1 MFQNIFLL
9 VTIQYRD
16 GDERMPN
23 PNRKQVRQRI
33 VRSAVLLFNRHGY
46 TAVSIDEVMA
56 GAGLTRG
63 GFYSYFQSK
72 SELYAEAISG
82 FVNEKLEAADA
93 AKNAPD
99 HAARIVRDYLS
110 RQHFDE
116 VETSCPLI
124 GLPNDLSRTDQSI
137 RLAQESA
144 LRMMIETFE
153 RGMTPTTSPARQ
165 RALALTSLCVGGMVL
180 ARSIEDQSLAD
191 ELREAAMAIAL
202 KLGHWT

>member
-1 MFQNIFLL
+1 
-9 VTIQYRD
+9 
-16 GDERMPN
+16 MPS
-23 PNRKQVRQRI
+23 PNRKQVRHRI
-33 VRSAVLLFNRHGY
+33 VQSAVKLFNRHGY
-46 TAVSIDEVMA
+46 TAVSIDDVMA

-72 SELYAEAISG
+72 SELYSEAISR
-82 FVNEKLEAADA
+82 FVDEKLAATDSES
-93 AKNAPD
+93 APD
-99 HAARIVRDYLS
+99 RAAQIVRDYLS
-110 RQHFDE
+110 RQHLEE

-144 LRMMIETFE
+144 LRMMIGVFE
-153 RGMTPTTSPARQ
+153 QGMAPTNWPARQ

-180 ARSIEDQSLAD
+180 ARSIEDPSLAD

-202 KLGHWT
+202 KLGHWA

>member
-1 MFQNIFLL
+1 M
-9 VTIQYRD
+9 R
-16 GDERMPN
+16 GMPS

-33 VRSAVLLFNRHGY
+33 VQSAVQLFNRHGY
-46 TAVSIDEVMA
+46 TAVSIDDVMA

-72 SELYAEAISG
+72 SELYAEAISL
-82 FVNEKLEAADA
+82 FVNEKLDAADA
-93 AKNAPD
+93 TGNAPD

-110 RQHFDE
+110 HKHFEE

-124 GLPNDLSRTDQSI
+124 GLPNDLSRADQSI

-144 LRMMIETFE
+144 LRMMIQAFE

-180 ARSIEDQSLAD
+180 ARSIEDRALAD

>member
-1 MFQNIFLL
+1 
-9 VTIQYRD
+9 
-16 GDERMPN
+16 MPN

-33 VRSAVLLFNRHGY
+33 VQSAVQLFNRHGY
-46 TAVSIDEVMA
+46 TAVSIDDVMA

-72 SELYAEAISG
+72 SELYTEAINR
-82 FVNEKLEAADA
+82 FVDEKLEAADA

-99 HAARIVRDYLS
+99 YAARIVRDYLS

-144 LRMMIETFE
+144 LKMMIEAFE
-153 RGMTPTTSPARQ
+153 QGMTPTTWPARQ

-180 ARSIEDQSLAD
+180 ARSIEDRSLAD

>member
-1 MFQNIFLL
+1 
-9 VTIQYRD
+9 
-16 GDERMPN
+16 MPS

-33 VRSAVLLFNRHGY
+33 VQSAVQLFNRHGY
-46 TAVSIDEVMA
+46 TAVSIDDVMA

-72 SELYAEAISG
+72 SELYTEAINR
-82 FVNEKLEAADA
+82 FVDEKLGAADA
-93 AKNAPD
+93 NESAPD
-99 HAARIVRDYLS
+99 RAAQIVRDYLS
-110 RQHFDE
+110 RQHFEE

-144 LRMMIETFE
+144 LKMMIGAFE
-153 RGMTPTTSPARQ
+153 QGMTPTAWPARQ

-180 ARSIEDQSLAD
+180 ARSIEDTSLAD

-202 KLGHWT
+202 KLGHWA

>member
-1 MFQNIFLL
+1 MFQNISWL
-9 VTIQYRD
+9 VTIQHRD
-16 GDERMPN
+16 GDERMPS

-33 VRSAVLLFNRHGY
+33 VRSAVQLFNRHGY

-93 AKNAPD
+93 VKNAPD

-110 RQHFDE
+110 DQHFEE

-144 LRMMIETFE
+144 LRMMIEAFE

-180 ARSIEDQSLAD
+180 ARSIEDRALAD
-191 ELREAAMAIAL
+191 ELREAALAIAF